1 MVVTKVI
8 GYFCYSVLLLWR
20 NFFCSALITLLCTG
34 RGGSIET
41 LDSLNATKRSALKM
55 LQHEKVN
62 MTLLISAKST

>member
-1 MVVTKVI
+1 MVVMKVS

-20 NFFCSALITLLCTG
+20 NFFYSALITLFCTG
-34 RGGSIET
+34 RGGSIEI
-41 LDSLNATKRSALKM
+41 LNSLNTTKRSALKM